1 MSALKAVLAE
11 DEVNLREELA
21 ETLRAVWPELEI
33 VAEAGNG
40 IEALHA
46 LERHS
51 PDVMFLDIQM
61 PGLDG
66 MQVAKQANGRCHIV
80 FVTAYDKY
88 AVAAFDQGAVDY
100 VMKPVDAARLVETV
114 KRLKARV
121 HLPPAN
127 LEDLVRALAG
137 KLGAPREYMR
147 WVTASQG
154 DDIRLITVEQIL
166 YFKSDAKYT
175 LVVTQD
181 QESLIR
187 RPIKEL
193 ADEIDP
199 RVFWQIHRGT
209 IVNANAIAG
218 VTRDFRGHLLVKLK
232 GRKETLPVSESY
244 THLFKQM

>member
-21 ETLRAVWPELEI
+21 ETLHAVWPELQI
-33 VAEAGNG
+33 VAEVGNG
-40 IEALHA
+40 IEALDA
-46 LERHS
+46 LERHE

-61 PGLDG
+61 PRLDG

-100 VMKPVDAARLVETV
+100 VMKPIDAARLVETV

-127 LEDLVRALAG
+127 LEDLVRDLAG
-137 KLGAPREYMR
+137 KLGAAREYMR

-154 DDIRLITVEQIL
+154 DDIRLITVEQSAS
-166 YFKSDAKYT
+166 Y
-175 LVVTQD
+175 
-181 QESLIR
+181 ES
-187 RPIKEL
+187 
-193 ADEIDP
+193 ADMC
-199 RVFWQIHRGT
+199 
-209 IVNANAIAG
+209 
-218 VTRDFRGHLLVKLK
+218 
-232 GRKETLPVSESY
+232 S
-244 THLFKQM
+244 

>member
-21 ETLRAVWPELEI
+21 ETLHAVWPELQI
-33 VAEAGNG
+33 VAEVGNG
-40 IEALHA
+40 IEALDA
-46 LERHS
+46 LERHE

-61 PGLDG
+61 PRLDG

-100 VMKPVDAARLVETV
+100 VMKPIDAARLVETV

-127 LEDLVRALAG
+127 LEDLVRDLAG
-137 KLGAPREYMR
+137 KLGAAREYMR

-166 YFKSDAKYT
+166 YFKSDARYT
-175 LVVTQD
+175 LVVTHD

-209 IVNANAIAG
+209 IVNANAIGG

>member
-11 DEVNLREELA
+11 DEVNLRDELG
-21 ETLRAVWPELEI
+21 EILRAVWPELEI

-46 LERHS
+46 LERHA

-66 MQVAKQANGRCHIV
+66 MEVAKQAKGRCHIV

-88 AVAAFDQGAVDY
+88 AIAAFDQGAVDY
-100 VMKPVDAARLVETV
+100 VMKPVDPARLVETV

-121 HLPPAN
+121 HMPPAN
-127 LEDLVRALAG
+127 LEHLVRALAG
-137 KLGAPREYMR
+137 KLGASREYMR

-175 LVVTQD
+175 LVVTHD
-181 QESLIR
+181 QESIIR
-187 RPIKEL
+187 RSIREL

>member
-21 ETLRAVWPELEI
+21 ETLHAVWPELQI
-33 VAEAGNG
+33 VAEVGNG
-40 IEALHA
+40 IEALDA
-46 LERHS
+46 LERHE

-61 PGLDG
+61 PRLDG

-100 VMKPVDAARLVETV
+100 VMKPIDAARLVETV

-127 LEDLVRALAG
+127 LEDLVRDLAG
-137 KLGAPREYMR
+137 KLGAAREYMR

-166 YFKSDAKYT
+166 YFKSDARYT
-175 LVVTQD
+175 LVVTHD